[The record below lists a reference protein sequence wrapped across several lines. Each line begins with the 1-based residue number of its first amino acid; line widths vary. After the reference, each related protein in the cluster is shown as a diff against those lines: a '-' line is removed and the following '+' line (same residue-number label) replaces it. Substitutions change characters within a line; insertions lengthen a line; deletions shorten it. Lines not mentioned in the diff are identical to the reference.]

1 VTPETPEASQRA
13 PRLWTAEQ
21 ANRALPLLRRIVDD
35 LTACYAFWQEAVI
48 RFEYA
53 TSKSRADSPDPDADA
68 LQQEAQRLAVDIE
81 GFVRE
86 LDELGVECRALDT
99 GLVDFPGEL
108 DGRPVYF
115 CWQKGER
122 AVEHWHEIDAGFS
135 GRRPL
140 PEPAFSRK

>member
-1 VTPETPEASQRA
+1 MPDVSKAPERA
-13 PRLWTAEQ
+13 RRTWTAEQ

-35 LTACYAFWQEAVI
+35 LTACYARWQEAVI
-48 RFEYA
+48 KFEYA
-53 TSKSRADSPDPDADA
+53 TSKSRAEAPDAEADT
-68 LQQEAQRLAVDIE
+68 LQEEAQRLAVEIE

-86 LDELGVECRALDT
+86 LEELGVECRALDT

-108 DGRPVYF
+108 EGRAVYF

-122 AVEHWHEIDAGFS
+122 AVEHWHEVGAGFA
-135 GRRPL
+135 GRQAL